1 MKQVPDLRRW
11 HGRID
16 SEEGPNGER
25 WHQHMQCVD
34 TVTEPAIVLLGFAC
48 DAGVQRNGGR
58 TGAIDGPAAMRAV
71 LGNIPLL
78 DGIPVVDGGDIRC
91 TWKANDDGLETA
103 QQELAQA
110 VAGLLAKQ
118 HRPIVLGGGHE
129 MAVGSFGGLAQHL
142 ATGDSVPRIGI
153 LNLDT
158 HFNLRSTTRATS
170 GTPFRQIADD
180 CHQRGWDFNYCCLG
194 VSRFANTRSLF
205 ERAEALGVHWR
216 LDEQMSAYD
225 ADAVRS
231 MLTNYLAQIDH
242 LYFSIGLDV
251 LPADT
256 APGVSAPAV
265 RGISLDMVE
274 MIIDVVLAS
283 GKMRVA
289 DIAELNPEYDI
300 DHRTARL
307 AARLVARLAYGWN
320 AA

>member
-1 MKQVPDLRRW
+1 MKQLPDLRRW

-16 SEEGPNGER
+16 NEEGPTGER

-48 DAGVQRNGGR
+48 DAGVQRNLGR
-58 TGAIDGPAAMRAV
+58 TGAIEGPAALRAV
-71 LGNIPLL
+71 LGNIPLRGTL
-78 DGIPVVDGGDIRC
+78 PVVDGGDVRC
-91 TWKANDDGLETA
+91 AWHPNDDGLETA

-110 VAGLLAKQ
+110 VAALLAKQ

-142 ATGDSVPRIGI
+142 ASGSAAPRIGI

-158 HFNLRSTTRATS
+158 HFNLRLTGRATS

-180 CHQRGWDFNYCCLG
+180 CQQRGWDFNYCCLG
-194 VSRFANTRSLF
+194 ISRFANTPSLF
-205 ERAEALGVHWR
+205 DRAETLGVRWR
-216 LDEQMSAYD
+216 LDEQMSAFD
-225 ADAVRS
+225 AEAVRS
-231 MLTNYLAQIDH
+231 MLVEFLDGIDH

-251 LPADT
+251 LPAET

-274 MIIDVVLAS
+274 MIVDVALAS
-283 GKMRVA
+283 GKLRVA
-289 DIAELNPEYDI
+289 DIAELNPEHDI
-300 DHRTARL
+300 DHRTARV
-307 AARLVARLAYGWN
+307 AARLVARLAYGWS
-320 AA
+320 AE